1 MNKIKQFLNSELF
14 INIVLEF
21 FIGGIFLT
29 AAWWLLLST
38 TFDITSINLWQGI
51 KLNAFIYF
59 VIIVPI
65 KRNTKG

>member
-1 MNKIKQFLNSELF
+1 MNRIKQFLNSELF
-14 INIVLEF
+14 INIVL
-21 FIGGIFLT
+21 
-29 AAWWLLLST
+29 LLLST
-38 TFDITSINLWQGI
+38 TFDITTINLWQGI